1 MKWLPSRGSKSQ
13 NLEEQLP
20 SGKHLLKSTPVI
32 AGLTICLVGTGVL
45 LSANA
50 SKLKEIFTPAS
61 SQKTLT
67 AINDIA
73 ADISV
78 KVLDQEFLGSGFILQ
93 QQDNQYLLITNQHV
107 LRAGD
112 SPYRVQTFDGK
123 IYAAKVISSLAQ
135 KNYNYDLAVLQFT
148 ADVDYPV
155 ATIGSSFYL
164 EVGEPIYAAG
174 FPSIELESKILNE
187 PPDTDTEAQA
197 KKITGLTLK
206 TGRVAI
212 ILNQALVEGYQ
223 IGYTNDVKKGMS
235 GGPLLNSRGEV
246 VGVNGKHAY
255 PLWESPELYQDGSQ
269 LCPALEKLI
278 TRSSLA
284 IPIEKSIELNP
295 QLKAVKP
302 ASNVEVT
309 RSSNL
314 TSEDPKLVARMQ
326 AEAEITAQHCENYGE
341 NSSNNIFDEELGINR
356 KK

>member
-1 MKWLPSRGSKSQ
+1 MKWLPSRGSRSR

-20 SGKHLLKSTPVI
+20 SGKHLLKSTPVV
-32 AGLTICLVGTGVL
+32 AGLIICLVGTGIFV
-45 LSANA
+45 SANA
-50 SKLKEIFTPAS
+50 SKIKRIFAPAAS
-61 SQKTLT
+61 PKTLT

-78 KVLDQEFLGSGFILQ
+78 KVLDQEFLGSGFVVQ
-93 QQDNQYLLITNQHV
+93 QKDDQYLVITNQHV

-112 SPYRVQTFDGK
+112 SPYSVQTSDGK
-123 IYAAKVISSLAQ
+123 IHTVKVITNLT
-135 KNYNYDLAVLQFT
+135 KKDYDYDLAILQFS

-155 ATIGSSFYL
+155 AKIGNSFYL
-164 EVGEPIYAAG
+164 EVGEPIYSAG
-174 FPSIELESKILNE
+174 FPSTELESKILSQ
-187 PPDTDTEAQA
+187 PTDVKAQTQE
-197 KKITGLTLK
+197 ITGLALK
-206 TGRVAI
+206 TGRIAI

-295 QLKAVKP
+295 LLNTIRP
-302 ASNVEVT
+302 ESDVEAT

-314 TSEDPKLVARMQ
+314 SSEDPKLVAKMQ
-326 AEAEITAQHCENYGE
+326 AEAEISTQNCDNYGE
-341 NSSNNIFDEELGINR
+341 NYSNNVRNGEFRN
-356 KK
+356 K